1 MPIQAGKAL
10 DPGGRLGGF
19 GCCTILA
26 AGAIAVYSR
35 TLSVPLILDDP
46 LSIADNASIRRL
58 WPIWPV
64 LSPPDEAGVGGR
76 PMLNLTY
83 ALNYAVG
90 GASVSGYHVVNLLIH
105 VLAGVTL
112 FALVRHTLLRPVL
125 AQRFGSSANAL
136 ALAVSAIW
144 AWHPLQTES
153 VTYISQRAESLMGLF
168 YLLTLYCFIRGA
180 EADGTGSRRIW
191 FSLSV
196 LACAAGIGT
205 KEVMVTAPLLVFL
218 YDRTFISGSFS
229 GAWRRNWPPYLALAA
244 TLLLL
249 VHRVM
254 GLQRP
259 GTVFGVG
266 FGGGV
271 AWWDYGLTEC
281 RAIVKYLVLGF
292 WPHPLVF
299 DYGKCVPCRLSEVWP
314 YALVLASLLG
324 ATAVALRRS
333 PAAGF
338 AASWFFLILAP
349 TSSIVPLVGQS
360 MAENRPYL
368 SLAGL
373 AALTVVGAFAL
384 VGRWSLAVFAA
395 VAVCL
400 GLGTVRR
407 NQDYVSELAIW
418 TDTVAKSPGNTRA
431 HNNLGDVL
439 LNLPGRLSDAVAQYQ
454 EALRLDADNVYA
466 HNNLG
471 NALAN
476 LPGRL
481 NDAVAQYQEALRL
494 DPKNASAHNNLGSVL
509 ANLPGRLD
517 DAFAQVEEALR
528 LRPDSFEAHLNLG
541 DAFANAPGRLTDA
554 VAQYEEALRLDP
566 DNARAHNNLGN
577 AWRRIPG
584 RLDDAIAQYEE
595 ALRLRPDFVE
605 AHINLGNTLAK
616 SPGRLNEAIAQF
628 EDALRL
634 SPHYAVAHNN
644 LGNALTNVPGR
655 LNEAIAQYEEALRLK
670 PDYFDA
676 HYNLAKAL
684 ANLPGRLDDAIAQYE
699 EALRLKPDHAEAHF
713 SLAVALLRSNGRREE
728 AKAQLEE
735 GLRLHPND
743 GPARQILESIRTPN
757 R

>member
-1 MPIQAGKAL
+1 MKWKRKDLGRRVPIQAGKAL

-395 VAVCL
+395 VAVCQ

-454 EALRLDADNVYA
+454 EALRLD
-466 HNNLG
+466 
-471 NALAN
+471 
-476 LPGRL
+476 
-481 NDAVAQYQEALRL
+481 
-494 DPKNASAHNNLGSVL
+494 PKNASAHNNLGSVL

-517 DAFAQVEEALR
+517 DAIAQVEEALR

-605 AHINLGNTLAK
+605 AH
-616 SPGRLNEAIAQF
+616 F
-628 EDALRL
+628 
-634 SPHYAVAHNN
+634 
-644 LGNALTNVPGR
+644 
-655 LNEAIAQYEEALRLK
+655 
-670 PDYFDA
+670 
-676 HYNLAKAL
+676 NLAKAL

>member
-1 MPIQAGKAL
+1 
-10 DPGGRLGGF
+10 
-19 GCCTILA
+19 ILA

-153 VTYISQRAESLMGLF
+153 VTYISQKAESLMGLF

-292 WPHPLVF
+292 WPHPLV
-299 DYGKCVPCRLSEVWP
+299 
-314 YALVLASLLG
+314 LASLLG

-407 NQDYVSELAIW
+407 NQDYVS
-418 TDTVAKSPGNTRA
+418 
-431 HNNLGDVL
+431 
-439 LNLPGRLSDAVAQYQ
+439 
-454 EALRLDADNVYA
+454 
-466 HNNLG
+466 
-471 NALAN
+471 
-476 LPGRL
+476 
-481 NDAVAQYQEALRL
+481 
-494 DPKNASAHNNLGSVL
+494 
-509 ANLPGRLD
+509 
-517 DAFAQVEEALR
+517 
-528 LRPDSFEAHLNLG
+528 
-541 DAFANAPGRLTDA
+541 
-554 VAQYEEALRLDP
+554 
-566 DNARAHNNLGN
+566 
-577 AWRRIPG
+577 
-584 RLDDAIAQYEE
+584 
-595 ALRLRPDFVE
+595 
-605 AHINLGNTLAK
+605 
-616 SPGRLNEAIAQF
+616 
-628 EDALRL
+628 
-634 SPHYAVAHNN
+634 
-644 LGNALTNVPGR
+644 
-655 LNEAIAQYEEALRLK
+655 
-670 PDYFDA
+670 
-676 HYNLAKAL
+676 
-684 ANLPGRLDDAIAQYE
+684 
-699 EALRLKPDHAEAHF
+699 
-713 SLAVALLRSNGRREE
+713 
-728 AKAQLEE
+728 
-735 GLRLHPND
+735 
-743 GPARQILESIRTPN
+743 
-757 R
+757 

>member
-1 MPIQAGKAL
+1 
-10 DPGGRLGGF
+10 
-19 GCCTILA
+19 
-26 AGAIAVYSR
+26 
-35 TLSVPLILDDP
+35 
-46 LSIADNASIRRL
+46 
-58 WPIWPV
+58 
-64 LSPPDEAGVGGR
+64 
-76 PMLNLTY
+76 
-83 ALNYAVG
+83 
-90 GASVSGYHVVNLLIH
+90 
-105 VLAGVTL
+105 
-112 FALVRHTLLRPVL
+112 
-125 AQRFGSSANAL
+125 
-136 ALAVSAIW
+136 
-144 AWHPLQTES
+144 
-153 VTYISQRAESLMGLF
+153 
-168 YLLTLYCFIRGA
+168 
-180 EADGTGSRRIW
+180 
-191 FSLSV
+191 
-196 LACAAGIGT
+196 
-205 KEVMVTAPLLVFL
+205 MVTAPLLVFL

-249 VHRVM
+249 VEGVV
-254 GLQRP
+254 GLRRR

-471 NALAN
+471 NA
-476 LPGRL
+476 
-481 NDAVAQYQEALRL
+481 
-494 DPKNASAHNNLGSVL
+494 
-509 ANLPGRLD
+509 
-517 DAFAQVEEALR
+517 
-528 LRPDSFEAHLNLG
+528 
-541 DAFANAPGRLTDA
+541 
-554 VAQYEEALRLDP
+554 
-566 DNARAHNNLGN
+566 
-577 AWRRIPG
+577 WRKIPG